1 MLRVNHVSYAL
12 PDRQFLGDVSF
23 EVVPGERVGLIGR
36 NGEGKTTLLRI
47 ITGELRADAGS
58 VELSPPDR
66 RLGYLQQGFLERPH
80 AVVSDVL
87 GPPGLA
93 WGALRSLEAL
103 GEAMAAPEADLP
115 RLLADYSAAQER
127 LDQSGG
133 VSQANIVH
141 AALTGLDLA
150 DLLPA
155 MPVQDLSGGQ
165 RMRLELARLLLDQ
178 PDLLILDEPTNHL
191 DINGVLWLEA
201 YLQRYRGAVLLVSHD
216 RVFLDRVVT
225 RTLALDGGR
234 VASSAG
240 GYSAYQEGLARSEQV
255 ARQTYQRQQ
264 RERERIEEQLRKE
277 QARAQRTELTTV
289 DFAPRAKAKKGARQV
304 KVRERRL
311 ERAVQSTDWVEKP
324 KPMWEVR
331 LDFSHVPPGSRQALR
346 AEGLGISCAGNPV
359 LAGVDLLVQAGDRI
373 VLTGP
378 NGGGKSSLL
387 RLLAGEVQPDAG
399 TIRVGESTRRG
410 YLEQEQLTLPAG
422 ATPLSL
428 VRSTAALDDT
438 AARSYLHFFLFAGEQ
453 AFTPVERLSYGERSR
468 LSLALILLG
477 GANLLLL
484 DEPLNHLDIQA
495 RERLE
500 QALLEFPGASI
511 TVAHDRAFMRNVA
524 TRILE
529 LRDGV
534 LREYADADRFEQAM
548 SEVSP
553 VGSRRTN
560 NADSY
565 SW

>member
-1 MLRVNHVSYAL
+1 MLRLQHVSYAL
-12 PDRQFLGDVSF
+12 PDRQLLDDVSF

-47 ITGELRADAGS
+47 INGELRPNAGT
-58 VELSPPDR
+58 VDLNPPDR
-66 RLGYLQQGFLERPH
+66 RLGYLQQGFLERPD

-93 WGALRSLEAL
+93 WSALRSLETL
-103 GEAMAAPEADLP
+103 GEVMAVPDADLP
-115 RLLADYSAAQER
+115 RLLANYSAAQER
-127 LDQSGG
+127 LDQAGG
-133 VSQANIVH
+133 VSQANLVH
-141 AALTGLDLA
+141 TALTGLDLA
-150 DLLPA
+150 DVRPTTS
-155 MPVQDLSGGQ
+155 VRQLSGGQ
-165 RMRLELARLLLDQ
+165 RTRLELARLLLDQ

-191 DINGVLWLEA
+191 DVNGVLWLEA

-225 RTLALDGGR
+225 RTLALDGGK

-240 GYSAYQEGLARSEQV
+240 GYSAYQAGLARRELV

-277 QARAQRTELTTV
+277 QARAQHTELTTV
-289 DFAPRAKAKKGARQV
+289 DFSLRAKAKKGARQV

-324 KPMWEVR
+324 KPVWEVR
-331 LDFSHVPPGSRQALR
+331 LDFGHVPPGSRQALR
-346 AEGLGISCAGNPV
+346 AEGLGLSYGGQTV
-359 LAGVDLLVQAGDRI
+359 LAGIDLLVQAGDRI

-410 YLEQEQLTLPAG
+410 YLEQEQLALPAA
-422 ATPLSL
+422 ATPLRL

-453 AFTPVERLSYGERSR
+453 VFTPVERLSYGERSR

-484 DEPLNHLDIQA
+484 DEPLNHLDIPA

-534 LREYADADRFEQAM
+534 LREYPDADRFEQAL
-548 SEVSP
+548 SA
-553 VGSRRTN
+553 RTG
-560 NADSY
+560 
-565 SW
+565 

>member
-1 MLRVNHVSYAL
+1 MLRLQHVTYAL
-12 PDRQFLGDVSF
+12 PDRQLLDDVSF

-47 ITGELRADAGS
+47 INGELRPNAGT
-58 VELSPPDR
+58 VDLNPPDR
-66 RLGYLQQGFLERPH
+66 RLGYLQQGFLERPD

-93 WGALRSLEAL
+93 WSALRSLETL
-103 GEAMAAPEADLP
+103 GEVMAVPDADLP
-115 RLLADYSAAQER
+115 RLLANYSAAQER
-127 LDQSGG
+127 LDQAGG
-133 VSQANIVH
+133 VSQANLVH
-141 AALTGLDLA
+141 TALTGLDLA
-150 DLLPA
+150 DVRPTTS
-155 MPVQDLSGGQ
+155 VRQLSGGQ
-165 RMRLELARLLLDQ
+165 RTRLELARLLLDQ

-191 DINGVLWLEA
+191 DVNGVLWLEA

-225 RTLALDGGR
+225 RTLALDGGK

-240 GYSAYQEGLARSEQV
+240 GYSAYQAGLARRELV

-277 QARAQRTELTTV
+277 QARAQHTELTTV
-289 DFAPRAKAKKGARQV
+289 DFSLRAKAKKGARQV

-324 KPMWEVR
+324 KPVWEVR
-331 LDFSHVPPGSRQALR
+331 LDFGHVPPGSRQALR
-346 AEGLGISCAGNPV
+346 AEGLGLSYGGQTV
-359 LAGVDLLVQAGDRI
+359 LAGIDLLVQAGDRI

-410 YLEQEQLTLPAG
+410 YLEQEQLALPAA
-422 ATPLSL
+422 ATPLRL

-453 AFTPVERLSYGERSR
+453 VFTPVERLSYGERSR

-500 QALLEFPGASI
+500 QALLAFPGASI

-534 LREYADADRFEQAM
+534 LREYPDADRFEQAM
-548 SEVSP
+548 SAVS
-553 VGSRRTN
+553 
-560 NADSY
+560 A
-565 SW
+565 

>member
-1 MLRVNHVSYAL
+1 MLRLQHVSYAL
-12 PDRQFLGDVSF
+12 PDRQLLDDVSF

-47 ITGELRADAGS
+47 INGELRPNAGT
-58 VELSPPDR
+58 VDLNPPDR
-66 RLGYLQQGFLERPH
+66 RLGYLQQGFLERPD

-93 WGALRSLEAL
+93 WSALRSLETL
-103 GEAMAAPEADLP
+103 GEVMAVPDADLP
-115 RLLADYSAAQER
+115 RLLANYSAAQER
-127 LDQSGG
+127 LDQAGG
-133 VSQANIVH
+133 VSQANLVH
-141 AALTGLDLA
+141 TALTGLDLA
-150 DLLPA
+150 DVRPTTS
-155 MPVQDLSGGQ
+155 VRQLSGGQ
-165 RMRLELARLLLDQ
+165 RTRLELARLLLDQ

-191 DINGVLWLEA
+191 DVNGVLWLEA

-225 RTLALDGGR
+225 RTLALDGGK

-240 GYSAYQEGLARSEQV
+240 GYSAYQAGLARRELV

-277 QARAQRTELTTV
+277 QARAQHTELTTV
-289 DFAPRAKAKKGARQV
+289 DFSLRAKAKKGARQV

-324 KPMWEVR
+324 KPVWEVR
-331 LDFSHVPPGSRQALR
+331 LDFGHVPPGSRQTLR
-346 AEGLGISCAGNPV
+346 AEGLGLSYGGQTV
-359 LAGVDLLVQAGDRI
+359 LAGIDLLVQAGDRI

-410 YLEQEQLTLPAG
+410 YLEQEQLALPAA
-422 ATPLSL
+422 ATPLRL

-453 AFTPVERLSYGERSR
+453 VFTPVERLSYGERSR

-500 QALLEFPGASI
+500 QALLAFPGASI

-534 LREYADADRFEQAM
+534 LREYPDADRFEQAM
-548 SEVSP
+548 SAVS
-553 VGSRRTN
+553 
-560 NADSY
+560 A
-565 SW
+565 

>member
-1 MLRVNHVSYAL
+1 MLRLQHVSYAL
-12 PDRQFLGDVSF
+12 PDRQLLDDVSF

-47 ITGELRADAGS
+47 INGELRPNAGT

-66 RLGYLQQGFLERPH
+66 RLGYLQQGFLERPD

-93 WGALRSLEAL
+93 WSALRSLETL
-103 GEAMAAPEADLP
+103 GEVMAVPDADLP
-115 RLLADYSAAQER
+115 RLLANYSAAQER
-127 LDQSGG
+127 LDQAGG
-133 VSQANIVH
+133 VSQANLVH
-141 AALTGLDLA
+141 TALTGLDLA
-150 DLLPA
+150 DVRPTTS
-155 MPVQDLSGGQ
+155 VRQLSGGQ
-165 RMRLELARLLLDQ
+165 RTRLELARLLLDQ

-191 DINGVLWLEA
+191 DVNGVLWLEA

-225 RTLALDGGR
+225 RTLALDGGK

-240 GYSAYQEGLARSEQV
+240 GYSAYQAGLARRELV

-277 QARAQRTELTTV
+277 QARAQHTELTTV
-289 DFAPRAKAKKGARQV
+289 DFSLRAKAKKGARQV

-324 KPMWEVR
+324 KPVWEVR
-331 LDFSHVPPGSRQALR
+331 LDFGHVPPGSRQALR
-346 AEGLGISCAGNPV
+346 AEGLGLSYGGQTV
-359 LAGVDLLVQAGDRI
+359 LAGIDLLVQAGDRI

-410 YLEQEQLTLPAG
+410 YLEQEQLALPAA
-422 ATPLSL
+422 ATPLRL

-453 AFTPVERLSYGERSR
+453 VFTPVERLSYGERSR

-511 TVAHDRAFMRNVA
+511 TVAHDRAFMRNAA

-534 LREYADADRFEQAM
+534 LREYPDADRFEQAM
-548 SEVSP
+548 SAVS
-553 VGSRRTN
+553 
-560 NADSY
+560 A
-565 SW
+565 